1 MALAL
6 SPALGGRRPWVLPSL
21 TSHLPHALTF
31 SSAAG
36 LSLSLPDMTSP
47 RPSVHPG
54 NRCSAPRSSK
64 LASRLASDL
73 TDSVGA
79 TCAVLVV

>member
-6 SPALGGRRPWVLPSL
+6 SPAFGGLRPWVLPSL

-54 NRCSAPRSSK
+54 NRCSAPHSSNTCLAPCLRSDGFRRNH
-64 LASRLASDL
+64 L
-73 TDSVGA
+73 
-79 TCAVLVV
+79 